1 MSCLLIL
8 DKCALGLM
16 NVLLHILFLHGA
28 LCFASEMFTA
38 KHKIYDWGGTK
49 QWDTSVTSILEGHC
63 LLVTIVLGRDK

>member
-16 NVLLHILFLHGA
+16 NVLLHFYFSMVPCITLEKCLLLNIRF
-28 LCFASEMFTA
+28 MT
-38 KHKIYDWGGTK
+38 GGTK
-49 QWDTSVTSILEGHC
+49 RWDTSVTSILEGHC